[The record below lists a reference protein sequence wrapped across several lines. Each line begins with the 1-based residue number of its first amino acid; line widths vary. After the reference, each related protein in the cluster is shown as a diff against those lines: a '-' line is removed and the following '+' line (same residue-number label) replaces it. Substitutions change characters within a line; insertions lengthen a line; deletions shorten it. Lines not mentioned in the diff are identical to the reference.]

1 MPRKGAFH
9 PFSISIVKLGVFRKS
24 VAVVM
29 LGINARICQ
38 SENCLVNEMLY
49 IKQLKGHCHGL
60 FLTFLVKRHQN
71 YD

>member
-49 IKQLKGHCHGL
+49 IKQLTPN
-60 FLTFLVKRHQN
+60 F
-71 YD
+71 